1 MPGLRPQTPVPTVLR
16 GWILAVPLAGAV
28 LGAAACSSGSSSTS
42 AAPPATSAAPPATSA
57 APPAT
62 SPAASSSGTSAA
74 GGVTIQTA
82 HTPLGTVLTDG
93 KGITVYLFEADTT
106 TKPTCYSAC
115 ASAWPPVLTASAPAA
130 GSGAKTSLL
139 GTVKRTDGKIQ
150 VTYAGH
156 PLYYFIQST
165 KPGNVSGQ
173 GVNAFG
179 AHWDA
184 VRPSGAQA
192 G

>member
-1 MPGLRPQTPVPTVLR
+1 MPAPRPQTPGHAVLRRSILALPLAATVL
-16 GWILAVPLAGAV
+16 A
-28 LGAAACSSGSSSTS
+28 AAACSSASSSSSAAPS
-42 AAPPATSAAPPATSA
+42 AAPPATSAVPS
-57 APPAT
+57 AT
-62 SPAASSSGTSAA
+62 SPAASSGGTSAT

-82 HTPLGTVLTDG
+82 HTSLGTVLTDG

-106 TKPTCYSAC
+106 TKPTCYGAC
-115 ASAWPPVLTASAPAA
+115 AAAWPPVLAAGAPAA
-130 GSGAKTSLL
+130 GPGARASLL
-139 GTVKRTDGKIQ
+139 GTVKRTDGKTQ

-156 PLYYFIQST
+156 PLYYFSAST
-165 KPGNVSGQ
+165 KPGDVSGQ
-173 GVNAFG
+173 GVNGFG

>member
-1 MPGLRPQTPVPTVLR
+1 M
-16 GWILAVPLAGAV
+16 LAAPLATAA
-28 LGAAACSSGSSSTS
+28 LTAAACGGTSTTASST
-42 AAPPATSAAPPATSA
+42 PP
-57 APPAT
+57 
-62 SPAASSSGTSAA
+62 PAASAASSGGGQAA
-74 GGVTIQTA
+74 AAIAIKTA

-93 KGITVYLFEADTT
+93 KGITVYLFEKDTG
-106 TKPTCYSAC
+106 TKSTCYGAC
-115 ASAWPPVLTASAPAA
+115 AAAWPPVLTTARPVAGPGARAA
-130 GSGAKTSLL
+130 LL
-139 GTVKRTDGKIQ
+139 GTVKRTDGKTQ

-156 PLYYFIQST
+156 PLYYFSAST
-165 KPGNVSGQ
+165 KPGQVKGQ

>member
-16 GWILAVPLAGAV
+16 GWILAVPLLAAA
-28 LGAAACSSGSSSTS
+28 LAAAACSSSTS
-42 AAPPATSAAPPATSA
+42 AAPPATSAPPTTSA
-57 APPAT
+57 APPAA
-62 SPAASSSGTSAA
+62 SPAASNGGTSAA

-82 HTPLGTVLTDG
+82 HTSLGTVLTDA

-115 ASAWPPVLTASAPAA
+115 VSAWPAVLTTGAPAA
-130 GSGAKTSLL
+130 GSGAKASLL
-139 GTVKRTDGKIQ
+139 GTVKRTDGKSQ

-156 PLYYFIQST
+156 PLYYFIEST

-173 GVNAFG
+173 GVNGFG